1 MSGNNNNNEE
11 VASCSVE
18 ETPQQGP
25 ITTVQASSQQ
35 ARSHEVFG
43 DSNLTFLMMVLIL
56 LHLLQYS
63 MRDPCTC

>member
-25 ITTVQASSQQ
+25 ITTAQASSQQ

-43 DSNLTFLMMVLIL
+43 DSNLIRAAFWLAA
-56 LHLLQYS
+56 
-63 MRDPCTC
+63 

>member
-1 MSGNNNNNEE
+1 MSGNNNNEE

-25 ITTVQASSQQ
+25 ITTAQASSQQ